1 MTVKGQGKY
10 FDPTFNG
17 SEGTINKKG
26 YSSDVYTDLALDW
39 LKNRNRDKPFLLSLQ
54 FKAPH
59 HDYGHAQRYDKLLE
73 GVSVPEP
80 PTLYEEVR
88 ESDSK
93 LKNLFLRRTKFHM
106 LYSGAESK
114 KNGKYDANYYTRHL
128 EDPEPNEMGK
138 LREPTDR
145 ERIRVAYQHMIRKYV
160 RCSTGNDDNL
170 KRVLDFLDRENLK
183 EDTVVIYT
191 SDQGY
196 WLGQH
201 GFYDK
206 RLILE
211 TSIRMPFVIRYPRL
225 IKAGSVSDDLC
236 VNVDLAPTILELA
249 ESIHPMPCR
258 ARAWFRFFGERN
270 PKSGESPS
278 FTLIGEP
285 PTTLA
290 SEPLDS
296 PT

>member
-1 MTVKGQGKY
+1 
-10 FDPTFNG
+10 
-17 SEGTINKKG
+17 
-26 YSSDVYTDLALDW
+26 
-39 LKNRNRDKPFLLSLQ
+39 
-54 FKAPH
+54 
-59 HDYGHAQRYDKLLE
+59 
-73 GVSVPEP
+73 
-80 PTLYEEVR
+80 
-88 ESDSK
+88 
-93 LKNLFLRRTKFHM
+93 M

-114 KNGKYDANYYTRHL
+114 QNGKYDANYYTRHL
-128 EDPEPNEMGK
+128 EDPSPNEMGK
-138 LREPTDR
+138 LRKPTDR

-160 RCSTGNDDNL
+160 RCATGNDDNL

-236 VNVDLAPTILELA
+236 VSVDLAPTILELA
-249 ESIHPMPCR
+249 GINPPDAMQGKSMVPILRGKKPKKWRESQFYTY
-258 ARAWFRFFGERN
+258 W
-270 PKSGESPS
+270 
-278 FTLIGEP
+278 EP
-285 PTTLA
+285 PTTMA

-296 PT
+296 PTSKSSEMASAPSSMIVRSTHTKKPISPKTPPMPPN